1 MYVRVADGMRSGRAS
16 SERNRER
23 MNEERGRL
31 GGGKEEKRGRE
42 RQSTERTASILTQA
56 GSYRAAQTNKLGLY
70 LELEGA
76 NAEDDEARG
85 IGAARRTAWRRAR
98 GGCLS
103 WNERNG
109 EFRTKFRHCE
119 MTRVVFIA
127 ATPAERE
134 RERDATALP
143 ASSSFFPGVLTKVS
157 VGLSA
162 SRSFVAPFSDIAA
175 PSSRLSARG

>member
-1 MYVRVADGMRSGRAS
+1 MGCEPGRVSSGR
-16 SERNRER
+16 ERKRETRER
-23 MNEERGRL
+23 MNEKRKRL
-31 GGGKEEKRGRE
+31 DETVRE
-42 RQSTERTASILTQA
+42 RQNTERMASVLTQA
-56 GSYRAAQTNKLGLY
+56 GSYRAAQTNKLEPY

-76 NAEDDEARG
+76 SAEDDEARG
-85 IGAARRTAWRRAR
+85 SARRRAQSA
-98 GGCLS
+98 GS

-127 ATPAERE
+127 ATPAER
-134 RERDATALP
+134 DATALS

-162 SRSFVAPFSDIAA
+162 SRSFVAPFPDITAL
-175 PSSRLSARG
+175 SSRPSARG